1 MRSRVLLTLAVP
13 SASVRV
19 PVAPAPL
26 SGAPALNAGPG
37 AASLQASPAALP
49 ASALS
54 APTPVAVD
62 KEAALVAKLSAGL
75 CGANCVDR
83 RKTASW
89 IGELA
94 VQHPREAVQTAAVKS
109 LAADALAANDLLYF
123 EHVTGLIGS
132 FAGTTPHE
140 AVFDEAV
147 KSLVGAARA
156 SGRAQR
162 MEALAAVVRLGANAS
177 PERRA
182 RAAAA
187 LETLRGE
194 TAFRLDADI
203 LERAITRVR
212 G

>member
-1 MRSRVLLTLAVP
+1 MRFMVTLALAVP

-19 PVAPAPL
+19 PAVVPLSAAPAFAPL
-26 SGAPALNAGPG
+26 A
-37 AASLQASPAALP
+37 AASLQASPAVPP
-49 ASALS
+49 AAAVS
-54 APTPVAVD
+54 APTPLAID
-62 KEAALVAKLSAGL
+62 KEAALVAKLSSGL
-75 CGANCVDR
+75 CAANCVDR

-89 IGELA
+89 IGDLA
-94 VQHPREAVQTAAVKS
+94 AQHPREAVQAAAVRG
-109 LAADALAANDLLYF
+109 LAADAVASNDLLYF
-123 EHVTGLIGS
+123 EHATGIIGS

-140 AVFDEAV
+140 AVFDAAV
-147 KSLVGAARA
+147 KSLVEAARS

-162 MEALAAVVRLGANAS
+162 LEALSVVVRLGSAAA

-194 TAFRLDADI
+194 TAFRLDADL
-203 LERAITRVR
+203 LERAISRVR